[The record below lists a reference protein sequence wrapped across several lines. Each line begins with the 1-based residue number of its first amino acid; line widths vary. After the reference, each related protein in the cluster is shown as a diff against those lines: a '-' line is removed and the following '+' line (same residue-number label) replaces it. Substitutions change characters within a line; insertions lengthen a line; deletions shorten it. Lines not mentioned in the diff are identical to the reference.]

1 MPILAG
7 ATDPAQRANAEN
19 LAMVR
24 SLADAKA
31 HEAARDTIVR
41 QLRKA
46 DPKRWTYTALA
57 KAVGITVYRVTQ
69 ILKG

>member
-1 MPILAG
+1 MAILAS
-7 ATDPAQRANAEN
+7 TPEQRAHAANV
-19 LAMVR
+19 AMLQA
-24 SLADAKA
+24 LADA
-31 HEAARDTIVR
+31 EAYETTRDTIVR

-57 KAVGITVYRVTQ
+57 TAVGITVYRITQ